1 MLVDICDVFVFNT
14 TFALGLTLRSG
25 IDCADGGGKCCNCN
39 ELHVDL
45 IYVDDVADMRG
56 GSRYYELS
64 FVIERGGKRYPNLRI
79 PHSRTF
85 SWTKGNERSNN
96 ASQYALQDARYLLY
110 FDVGMLIMWCGG

>member
-39 ELHVDL
+39 ELHDVDL

-85 SWTKGNERSNN
+85 SWTKGMKEATMQANM
-96 ASQYALQDARYLLY
+96 LY
-110 FDVGMLIMWCGG
+110 KMPVISFILTLAC